1 MKKEFLAMALM
12 NIAAANTEGF
22 TVQASTLEPV
32 TSGFAVALADT
43 QNSFGEEGLNKVIE
57 FVVAHENVNAFG
69 GWLNTDNNEFYFDAT
84 VICSSKEEAEA
95 FARANDQIAYF
106 DLNNMEEVRI
116 K

>member
-1 MKKEFLAMALM
+1 MKKELLAMALM

-22 TVQASTLEPV
+22 TVDATTLQPV
-32 TSGFAVALADT
+32 TSGFTVAVADT
-43 QNSFGEEGLNKVIE
+43 QNSFGEEGCKR
-57 FVVAHENVNAFG
+57 VVNYVTSNEYINAFG
-69 GWLNTDNNEFYFDAT
+69 GWLNTENNEFYFDAT

-95 FARANDQIAYF
+95 LARANDQIAYF